1 MTDETT
7 PDETAPEVA
16 ASAADTSAEDTA
28 PVAAGSGADAAQAT
42 PRKGIFVPRWL
53 AILLGLVIA
62 VGLVGGGGFAL
73 GRSTADDDH
82 HERVEDQREGPAA
95 LPPLGNPGPRGG
107 NGGGN
112 GNGNGGGSGDSTPTR
127 PSPTSGVYL
136 GVAVAGS
143 SSTQGA
149 RVVEVVAGSPADDAG
164 LKVGD
169 VITAVDG
176 TDVTDG
182 AALAAAIQGYRAG
195 DKVKITY
202 DRDGTS
208 ATATAELADRSQS
221 APPTTSPPA

>member
-7 PDETAPEVA
+7 PGETAPEAGSPPEVTA
-16 ASAADTSAEDTA
+16 PEVTA
-28 PVAAGSGADAAQAT
+28 PVAAASGAVEAA

-53 AILLGLVIA
+53 AILLGLVVA

-112 GNGNGGGSGDSTPTR
+112 GNGNGGGSGDTTPNR
-127 PSPTSGVYL
+127 PSPTSGVFL
-136 GVAVAGS
+136 GVAVAGAN
-143 SSTQGA
+143 STEGA
-149 RVVEVVAGSPADDAG
+149 RVVEVVPGSPADDAG
-164 LKVGD
+164 LQVGD

-195 DKVKITY
+195 DEVKITY

-221 APPTTSPPA
+221 ASPTTSPPA